1 MSTNPLMSE
10 PVEDFASR
18 LEAMVDDE
26 LFATMS
32 NLEKASE
39 AADDAEETLARIA
52 LTETEIERR
61 YPGELLAPY
70 RNWKQRQPLL

>member
-1 MSTNPLMSE
+1 MSLNPLISE
-10 PVEDFASR
+10 PVGDFVSR
-18 LEAMVDDE
+18 LEAMTDDE

-32 NLEKASE
+32 SLEKASE
-39 AADDAEETLARIA
+39 AAEDAEEILARIA

-70 RNWKQRQPLL
+70 RNWKQRQPVS